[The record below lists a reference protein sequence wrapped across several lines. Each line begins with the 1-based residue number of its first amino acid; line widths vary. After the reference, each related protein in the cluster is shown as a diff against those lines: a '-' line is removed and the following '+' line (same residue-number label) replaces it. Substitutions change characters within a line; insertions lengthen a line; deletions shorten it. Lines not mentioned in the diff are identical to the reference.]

1 MKPSQLKRWDVFEN
15 TTGNLC
21 MVIHKGDSLKILSMS
36 GSIYSVWPGGNY
48 NYGET
53 TMTAA
58 EFVDRFPVD
67 RLKDENNKRIF
78 NIIKT
83 KVKQNETIGIT
94 TTNGDGKSNSGI
106 TVPTGKR
113 QVATGSRPTGNAVSF
128 RVKKT
133 RIAPTEVRPRII
145 TC

>member
-1 MKPSQLKRWDVFEN
+1 MKPSQLKIWDVFEN
-15 TTGNLC
+15 TFGKLC
-21 MVIHKGDSLKILSMS
+21 MVIHKGESLKILSTT
-36 GSIYSVWPGGNY
+36 GSIYSITPDGNQ

-53 TMTAA
+53 TMTAT
-58 EFVDRFPVD
+58 EFVDRFPVE
-67 RLKDENNKRIF
+67 RLNDENNKRIF

-113 QVATGSRPTGNAVSF
+113 QVATGSRPTGNTVSF

-145 TC
+145 AC